1 MTARATAAGSASSYN
16 NQATKPVA
24 DDAALPRSQEQVFKD
39 WMERYVQNA
48 NVSAEEMARSIE
60 SEAKVIALEMTP
72 LWVPSSLV
80 PILTQP
86 VSSAC
91 PAAAAA
97 AWLRN
102 PSQHT
107 NI

>member
-1 MTARATAAGSASSYN
+1 MLS
-16 NQATKPVA
+16 
-24 DDAALPRSQEQVFKD
+24 RSQEQVFKD

-91 PAAAAA
+91 PDG
-97 AWLRN
+97 RR
-102 PSQHT
+102 HRRRC
-107 NI
+107 